1 MFTIIST
8 KKALNH
14 LTLFIGL
21 IILFCP
27 ISSYS
32 QNKITGNITNDKN
45 SIIDFKTVMLYKTG
59 DSIVLTSTLTDEKGV
74 FEFLNIA
81 SGNYFFK
88 INEEGHIPFI
98 SKEFK
103 YDGGEFNFG
112 ELKLMVKTTE
122 IEEISVVARKP
133 VLTVTGEKTILNV
146 ANITN
151 MAGLNGL
158 EVLRRTPGVM
168 IDKDNNITLKGK
180 SDVKIFMDGRPS
192 QLANDD
198 LVNLLKSMNAADI
211 ESIEVIKN
219 PSAKYDASGTG
230 GVINI
235 VLKKNKGFGNN
246 FGIEIGTIY
255 SKTGKYN
262 SSLSFNHRDKRFN
275 VFSNYSISGGEW
287 QNYMQLYRIQA
298 GYLYDQQILMNS
310 TGTNQNFKFGSDYF
324 LSKKHTFGVNVTG
337 NTNIGTWGSSTISP
351 ISQVSTE
358 IIDQVLI
365 ASNESTHTTLNSNIN
380 GNYRFADTLGT
391 KFSTD
396 IDFGKFTKKQNT
408 FQPNA
413 YYNSDQT
420 IVVQENNYGNY
431 APTTIQII
439 TLKSDFEKKIKKN
452 NIGLGYKIS
461 NVETDNTFD
470 FFNIINAVST
480 KDESRSNTFHYSETV
495 YAGYVNYNRNFK
507 KFGIQTG
514 LRYEHTHSIGT
525 LKSTVSNPIP
535 VDRKYGNFFP
545 SAALTFNMNSKNA
558 FTLTYSRRIDRPN
571 YQDLNPFENKLNE
584 LSYQKGNAFLK
595 PQYSNSIELSHVF
608 MEFLTS
614 SVGYTRTYD
623 FMTQIVDTLNST
635 ASFLTQTNIDF
646 VNTMSFNLSAPIPI
660 KKWWFGFLNFNL
672 SKNAYHANFSDGKTI
687 NLSIVSYNVYLSNSF
702 TLKNGYSIELSGWYN
717 SPTIDMATFFGRR
730 IYSIDAGFK
739 KKILKGK
746 GDLKLN
752 FSDIL
757 HTQIWSGSS
766 NYAASYSF
774 ATGGYE
780 SRQIRLNF
788 SYRFGNNNVKSEN
801 HKTGSE
807 DEKNRIKAK

>member
-1 MFTIIST
+1 MFTLIS
-8 KKALNH
+8 KSKSLNY
-14 LTLFIGL
+14 LTFFIGF
-21 IILFCP
+21 IILMCP
-27 ISSYS
+27 ILSFS
-32 QNKITGNITNDKN
+32 QNKITGNIINDKN

-59 DSIVLTSTLTDEKGV
+59 DSIVLTSTLTDDKGV
-74 FEFLNIA
+74 FEFLNV
-81 SGNYFFK
+81 SLGSYFLK
-88 INEEGHIPFI
+88 LNEEGHIPFV
-98 SKEFK
+98 SKDFNYEE
-103 YDGGEFNFG
+103 GEYNLG
-112 ELKLMVKTTE
+112 ELKLISKSTE
-122 IEEISVVARKP
+122 IEEISVIARKP

-151 MAGLNGL
+151 MTGLNGL

-180 SDVKIFMDGRPS
+180 SDVKIFMDNRPS
-192 QLANDD
+192 QMANDD
-198 LVNLLKSMNAADI
+198 LVNLLKGMNAADI

-246 FGIEIGTIY
+246 VGIELGAIY

-262 SSLSFNHRDKRFN
+262 GSLSFNHRDKRFN
-275 VFSNYSISGGEW
+275 VFSNYSISGGDWE
-287 QNYMQLYRIQA
+287 NYMQLYRIQA
-298 GYLYDQQILMNS
+298 DYLYDQNITMKK
-310 TGTNQNFKFGSDYF
+310 TGTNQNFKFGTDYF
-324 LSKKHTFGVNVTG
+324 LNKKHTFGINMTG
-337 NTNIGTWGSSTISP
+337 NTSFGTWGSTTISP
-351 ISQVSTE
+351 ISHVSSG
-358 IIDQVLI
+358 IIEQVLI
-365 ASNESTHTTLNSNIN
+365 AANESKNSTVNTNLNA
-380 GNYRFADTLGT
+380 NYRFADTIGT

-396 IDFGKFTKKQNT
+396 FDFGKFSKKQDT
-408 FQPNA
+408 YQPNA

-420 IVVQENNYGNY
+420 IVEQENNYGNN

-452 NIGLGYKIS
+452 NIGIGYKIS

-470 FFNIINAVST
+470 FFDISNTEST

-514 LRYEHTHSIGT
+514 VRYENTHSIGT

-535 VDRKYGNFFP
+535 VDRKYGNLFP
-545 SAALTFNMNSKNA
+545 SAAITYNLNTKNA
-558 FTLTYSRRIDRPN
+558 FTLTYSRRIDRPD

-595 PQYSNSIELSHVF
+595 PQFSNSVELSHVF

-614 SVGYTRTYD
+614 SIGYTRTFD
-623 FMTQIVDTLNST
+623 FMTQIVDTLNSK

-646 VNTMSFNLSAPIPI
+646 VNTLSFNLSAPLPI
-660 KKWWFGFLNFNL
+660 RKWWFGFLNFNL
-672 SKNAYHANFSDGKTI
+672 SKNEYHANFEDGKTI

-757 HTQIWSGSS
+757 HSQIWSGSS
-766 NYAASYSF
+766 NYASSYSY

-780 SRQIRLNF
+780 SQQIRLNF